1 MSSPST
7 TNIGSIVIN
16 VVIGL
21 IGTAVLT
28 VGISMIN
35 TMNDVRQDVAVM
47 KNMIE
52 ERDKLDIVTRETLKD
67 HEQRLRY
74 VEQIP
79 AQANTSRR
87 MEYRTRDTSQSLL
100 YR

>member
-1 MSSPST
+1 M
-7 TNIGSIVIN
+7 NIGNMVIN

-47 KNMIE
+47 KNMIT
-52 ERDKLDIVTRETLKD
+52 ERDKFDQQTRETLRD
-67 HEQRLRY
+67 HEIRLRY
-74 VEQIP
+74 FEQVP
-79 AQANTSRR
+79 APEHTQSRQLWR
-87 MEYRTRDTSQSLL
+87 PRILRDTTNILQP
-100 YR
+100 